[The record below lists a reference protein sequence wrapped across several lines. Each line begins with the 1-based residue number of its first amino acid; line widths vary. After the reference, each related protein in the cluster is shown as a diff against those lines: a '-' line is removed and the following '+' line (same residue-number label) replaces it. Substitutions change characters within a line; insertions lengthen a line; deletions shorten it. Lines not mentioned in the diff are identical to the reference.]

1 VNKGR
6 SRALM
11 WRCEAVA
18 WPNAVS
24 IDALN
29 IYEFGIHL

>member
-1 VNKGR
+1 
-6 SRALM
+6 M